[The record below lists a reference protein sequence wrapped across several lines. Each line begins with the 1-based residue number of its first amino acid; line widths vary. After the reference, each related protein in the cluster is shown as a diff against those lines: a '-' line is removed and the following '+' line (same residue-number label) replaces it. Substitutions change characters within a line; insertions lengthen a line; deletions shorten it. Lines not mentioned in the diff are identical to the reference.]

1 MVATPLVSPKIEPK
15 LDSTIEP
22 IERFDRDLPY
32 RLPQTLEE
40 FIANP
45 VPRSEW
51 VDGEIIERTDMT
63 TKHSRTQSRLS
74 RSWGN
79 YALSSKQGGEALVE
93 APCQTIYQ
101 VRRPDV
107 AYGTAEFM
115 AQYGEE
121 STASTAYPLIAE
133 VASPTDMAETLFS
146 KAREYLDSGCLE
158 VWMIFPENRWIMILT
173 ATQHLWFTSG
183 ETAKTQQVLVGFEI
197 SVDELMS

>member
-15 LDSTIEP
+15 IDPTIEP
-22 IERFDRDLPY
+22 FDRDLPY
-32 RLPQTLEE
+32 RLPRTLEE

-51 VDGEIIERTDMT
+51 VEGDILERTDMT
-63 TKHSRTQSRLS
+63 LVHGFIQADLS
-74 RSWGN
+74 
-79 YALSSKQGGEALVE
+79 ALWRDYSKVSGLGGRACTE
-93 APCQTIYQ
+93 APCTTAKQ

-107 AYGTAEFM
+107 AYLTPQFQQSIGTVA
-115 AQYGEE
+115 
-121 STASTAYPLIAE
+121 TAPISFPLIAE
-133 VASPTDMAETLFS
+133 VASPTDMAEALFS

-173 ATQHLWFTSG
+173 TTQHLWFTSG